1 MTNRVFT
8 ISEIENLQVA
18 YEAFFDEAIALTKMF
33 KSIQSSAATLQAQV
47 PSNVISGALSDA
59 TATQYS
65 TSEFEQMKD
74 EMNKTLD
81 RIKKQI
87 PDIDTQMAG
96 QLTSLSNIVGT
107 LKGISGNYLSL
118 LQSGVVELPAS
129 DFLNMI
135 QTVRVSMQDQLAKV
149 EEIYQSLIAVS
160 KGLNV
165 SHATYAGDPINVCT
179 GNFTIEKQDLVVES
193 AFPLVFKRTFNSF
206 GHYHG
211 VLGNKWQH
219 NYEEQLTI
227 LDNGQKI
234 KLLLD
239 DSREFVFERQA
250 TGYSCTKTPFYRLEQ
265 VSDGYIVMDVYGV
278 TYKFSS
284 LGNLMT
290 KATAKGQTLYYHY
303 DKMQRLIKVSNQDQ
317 FLRLRYNLS
326 GHLESVMDP
335 QFNVVTFEYEENS
348 LIAVVRPNGAKE
360 SYKNDWRGNIESITN
375 ARGITVLKNK
385 YDFLGRVVSQ
395 EFPDGN
401 IMTFSYDDK
410 KLVTTVVERNGG
422 VTYYHRD
429 DQYRHVKTEDDLG
442 QITIRYND
450 QNRMT
455 QTIDRNGY
463 VTRYE
468 YNESGKLSKVT
479 NALNEVT
486 TLDYNEDGFVQ
497 SIVQANGAKVIMQYQ
512 DNLLVAATDALG
524 HKTRYHYNDKKE
536 LVEVSYPDGSQEVFT
551 YNDKGQLVSVQ
562 DAVGGITSLQYDGC
576 GRVSD
581 VENPLGGHRTYEY
594 DSVGNLVRFTN
605 ELGLTQIFT
614 YTPLN
619 KVETVTDFDGKSV
632 YYEYNEL
639 GKVSKFRNKD
649 EQTTIYQYDD
659 MWNISSIT
667 MPNQAIVKYKYDL
680 HNRIS
685 MVVNPLGDKV
695 TFEYDANGNRTVV
708 NHPDGTSSRFEYDAL
723 NRCTSVQKPDGR
735 VAQYTYNSMNK
746 VEKVLL
752 PNGRFVKMTYD
763 LQGQLIMRQDSHGR
777 TEHFEYTSM
786 GQLSRYIDSNDHI
799 TEYRYNPG
807 GQLCSVRDPLGNVY
821 RYEYDACQRR
831 VASYRNNDL
840 MENYQYDALGR
851 LSGAWSIAD
860 GQSYYKHDVNNN
872 ITQVQDALG
881 HITNYEYDALGHLI
895 RVVDALGHVTEYCY
909 DEVGNRT
916 QTIQYANNE
925 GDNPSEHTQK
935 QFYGYD
941 LMGRITSHTNALGL
955 VESYQYDEMG
965 RLVIKQA
972 TDGISTH
979 YAYLPGTNLLST
991 VQNEE
996 DVVNYHYDNEGR
1008 LSSIEDWLGTTDY
1021 KWNEEGQLI
1030 QVDDVHNQKVQY
1042 QWDNRGRCA
1051 SLLYPSGQEV
1061 HYQYDQFNRL
1071 VELAQGENRYRY
1083 AYDSY
1088 GRLSSKQFADGNQL
1102 TYNYSPAGRLAS
1114 LSLVNQDS
1122 LLMRREYEYNE
1133 VGNLVNLDIR
1143 TPDAQ
1148 QSRRYEYDGLSQL
1161 VASYDQNS
1169 LIEQFEYDAFGNRI
1183 RARNESGEQHFLYNQ
1198 ANQLVS
1204 EWGHNDKAHYGY
1216 DMRGNRISRQ
1226 DGSGQTL
1233 YSYNWFN
1240 QLTEVQLPSQQ
1251 IHRYDYNALGH
1262 RISEHKISPDGRA
1275 QSFRNVIDPLR
1286 RRERPIERQS
1296 EQTESETYLWDYSL
1310 LSDGAGR
1317 QFMEGELGNI
1327 VAHWDERGH
1336 LEALR
1341 YASFGQT
1348 ASSLTFGYTGHGYSP
1363 DTELVYAENRYYD
1376 PRTAQFL
1383 SVDRVKDVASL
1394 PQSLNSYTYVWNNPM
1409 NLVDPDGN
1417 FPNPFEAVGNAIGDF
1432 SVGVTNGMAE
1442 IGKATVE
1449 FGKGAVKAVEDTA
1462 VNVTRFGREVVGRAG
1477 DMFEGAWNATTGY
1490 IGENIVGFDYEL
1502 EGTADNRNP
1511 NGGAYLGAS
1520 ASLTRHVGGKW
1531 IVFKVKN
1538 NNPTGVD
1545 LNLPL
1550 YHQDEQTGA
1559 KFGVDLKTGARWD
1572 DGFTV
1577 LAESKTEENSEGSN
1591 AKFAIGFGG
1600 KSLLKLRA
1608 TAGTHDKSLEVEG
1621 GFEAQLAGT
1630 SDIIATAKLQA
1641 SDSISKLDIE
1651 LKGEWG
1657 VGVNTLKLLLLGGS
1671 LAGSIA
1677 LSTAAPEL
1685 MSAISMS
1692 LPSLGGGPVFAG
1704 VAALFSLFVH
1714 SPAIDAKKMNCGE

>member
-8 ISEIENLQVA
+8 ISEIENLRVA
-18 YEAFFDEAIALTKMF
+18 YENFFNEAIELTKMF

-47 PSNVISGALSDA
+47 PGHVISGALSDA
-59 TATQYS
+59 TATPYS
-65 TSEFEQMKD
+65 TSEFEQMRED
-74 EMNKTLD
+74 MNKTLN
-81 RIKKQI
+81 RIKKYV
-87 PDIDTQMAG
+87 PEVDAKMAE
-96 QLTSLSNIVGT
+96 QLTSLGDIVSI
-107 LKGISGNYLSL
+107 LKGISSNYLAVLRSD
-118 LQSGVVELPAS
+118 SVELDSAS
-129 DFLNMI
+129 FFNII
-135 QTVRVSMQDQLAKV
+135 QGVRLSMQEPLDKV
-149 EEIYQSLIAVS
+149 EEIYESMLAIS
-160 KGLNV
+160 KGLNA
-165 SHATYAGDPINVCT
+165 SHAAYAGDPINVCT

-193 AFPLVFKRTFNSF
+193 VFPLVFKRTFNSF

-211 VLGNKWQH
+211 VLGKKWQH

-250 TGYSCTKTPFYRLEQ
+250 TGYSSKTPFYRLEQ

-335 QFNVVTFEYEENS
+335 QFNVVTFEYEDNS

-360 SYKNDWRGNIESITN
+360 SYKNDWKGNIESITN

-422 VTYYHRD
+422 ATYYHRD

-486 TLDYNEDGFVQ
+486 TLDYNEDGYIQ

-536 LVEVSYPDGSQEVFT
+536 LIEVSYPDGSQEVFT

-562 DAVGGITSLQYDGC
+562 DAVGGITSLQYDDC

-605 ELGLTQIFT
+605 ELGLTQSFT

-735 VAQYTYNSMNK
+735 VTQYTYNSMNK

-777 TEHFEYTSM
+777 TEHFEYTPM
-786 GQLSRYIDSNDHI
+786 GQLSRYTDSNDHI

-807 GQLCSVRDPLGNVY
+807 GQLCSVQDPLGNVY
-821 RYEYDACQRR
+821 QYEYDACQRR
-831 VASYRNNDL
+831 VASYLNNDL
-840 MENYQYDALGR
+840 MENYQYDDLGR
-851 LSGAWSIAD
+851 LSGSWSIAD

-881 HITNYEYDALGHLI
+881 HTTNYEYDALGHLI

-925 GDNPSEHTQK
+925 GDNSSEHTQK

-941 LMGRITSHTNALGL
+941 LMGRITSHTNSLGL

-1051 SLLYPSGQEV
+1051 SLIYPSGQKV

-1071 VELAQGENRYRY
+1071 VDLAQGGKHYRY
-1083 AYDSY
+1083 AYDSL

-1102 TYNYSPAGRLAS
+1102 TYNYSPVGRLAS
-1114 LSLVNQDS
+1114 LSLMNQDS
-1122 LLMRREYEYNE
+1122 LLMHREYEYNE
-1133 VGNLVNLDIR
+1133 VGNLISLDVR
-1143 TPDAQ
+1143 TAGAQ

-1161 VASYDQNS
+1161 VATYDQNS
-1169 LIEQFEYDAFGNRI
+1169 LIEQFEYDAFGNRV
-1183 RARNESGEQHFLYNQ
+1183 RVRNESGEQHFLYNQ

-1204 EWGHNDKAHYGY
+1204 EWGYNDKANYDY

-1262 RISEHKISPDGRA
+1262 RISEHKISSDGRA
-1275 QSFRNVIDPLR
+1275 QSFRNVIDSLR

-1310 LSDGAGR
+1310 LSDGVGR

-1336 LEALR
+1336 LEALS

-1348 ASSLTFGYTGHGYSP
+1348 ESSLAFGYTGHGYSP

-1383 SVDRVKDVASL
+1383 SVDRVKGITSL

-1417 FPNPFEAVGNAIGDF
+1417 WPLPHSPIQLENKELVFEPLESRNPIEEIGNALGKINDFADSTVKYAGDTLNAAWE
-1432 SVGVTNGMAE
+1432 GVTG
-1442 IGKATVE
+1442 
-1449 FGKGAVKAVEDTA
+1449 
-1462 VNVTRFGREVVGRAG
+1462 
-1477 DMFEGAWNATTGY
+1477 WL
-1490 IGENIVGFDYEL
+1490 GE
-1502 EGTADNRNP
+1502 
-1511 NGGAYLGAS
+1511 
-1520 ASLTRHVGGKW
+1520 
-1531 IVFKVKN
+1531 KV
-1538 NNPTGVD
+1538 
-1545 LNLPL
+1545 
-1550 YHQDEQTGA
+1550 
-1559 KFGVDLKTGARWD
+1559 FGVDLLTEQELKFDFRSKDGTFYAKQMVSGYKEIGGRRIVAKVDLDKKFHALAFNFPEYLTIDNKKYGADTTFTADWG
-1572 DGFTV
+1572 DGLKIVGKAQTEWASKGMV
-1577 LAESKTEENSEGSN
+1577 LDADFSVFGSN
-1591 AKFAIGFGG
+1591 WIGTKLNIGRHSEDLTETLGIDFNLVGNTSVG
-1600 KSLLKLRA
+1600 YVAEKEGINERTGLKYVTRTTIGYRYNTALLLIGA
-1608 TAGTHDKSLEVEG
+1608 TAITATVFFPEIMSIVMQFKPAWGAAMIMGLGLTVVGDDTAKAHEG
-1621 GFEAQLAGT
+1621 GC
-1630 SDIIATAKLQA
+1630 
-1641 SDSISKLDIE
+1641 
-1651 LKGEWG
+1651 
-1657 VGVNTLKLLLLGGS
+1657 
-1671 LAGSIA
+1671 
-1677 LSTAAPEL
+1677 P
-1685 MSAISMS
+1685 
-1692 LPSLGGGPVFAG
+1692 
-1704 VAALFSLFVH
+1704 
-1714 SPAIDAKKMNCGE
+1714 

>member
-8 ISEIENLQVA
+8 ISEIENLRVA
-18 YEAFFDEAIALTKMF
+18 YENFFNEAIELTKMF

-47 PSNVISGALSDA
+47 PGHVISGALSDA
-59 TATQYS
+59 TATPYS
-65 TSEFEQMKD
+65 TSEFEQMRED
-74 EMNKTLD
+74 MNKTLN
-81 RIKKQI
+81 RIKKYV
-87 PDIDTQMAG
+87 PEVDAKMAE
-96 QLTSLSNIVGT
+96 QLTSLGDIVSI
-107 LKGISGNYLSL
+107 LKGISSNYLAVLRSD
-118 LQSGVVELPAS
+118 SVELDSAS
-129 DFLNMI
+129 FFNII
-135 QTVRVSMQDQLAKV
+135 QGVRLSMQEPLDKV
-149 EEIYQSLIAVS
+149 EEIYESMLAIS
-160 KGLNV
+160 KGLNA
-165 SHATYAGDPINVCT
+165 SHAAYAGDPINVCT

-193 AFPLVFKRTFNSF
+193 VFPLVFKRTFNSF

-211 VLGNKWQH
+211 VLGKKWQH
-219 NYEEQLTI
+219 NYEEQLT
-227 LDNGQKI
+227 
-234 KLLLD
+234 LLD

-250 TGYSCTKTPFYRLEQ
+250 TGYSSKTPFYRLEQ

-326 GHLESVMDP
+326 GHLESIMDP
-335 QFNVVTFEYEENS
+335 QFNVVTFEYEDNS

-360 SYKNDWRGNIESITN
+360 SYKNDWKGNIESITN

-422 VTYYHRD
+422 ATYYHRD

-486 TLDYNEDGFVQ
+486 TLDYNEDGYIQ

-536 LVEVSYPDGSQEVFT
+536 LIEVSYPDGSQEVFT

-562 DAVGGITSLQYDGC
+562 DAVGGITSLQYDDC

-605 ELGLTQIFT
+605 ELGLTQSFT

-735 VAQYTYNSMNK
+735 VTQYTYNSMNK

-777 TEHFEYTSM
+777 TEHFEYTPM
-786 GQLSRYIDSNDHI
+786 GQLSRYTDSNDHI

-807 GQLCSVRDPLGNVY
+807 GQLCSVQDPLGNVY
-821 RYEYDACQRR
+821 QYEYDACQRR
-831 VASYRNNDL
+831 VASYLNNDL
-840 MENYQYDALGR
+840 MENYQYDDLGR
-851 LSGAWSIAD
+851 LSGSWSIAD

-881 HITNYEYDALGHLI
+881 HTTNYEYDALGHLI

-925 GDNPSEHTQK
+925 GDNSSEHTQK

-941 LMGRITSHTNALGL
+941 LMGRITSHTNSLGL

-1051 SLLYPSGQEV
+1051 SLIYPSGQKV

-1071 VELAQGENRYRY
+1071 VDLAQGGKHYRY
-1083 AYDSY
+1083 AYDSL

-1102 TYNYSPAGRLAS
+1102 TYNYSPVGRLAS
-1114 LSLVNQDS
+1114 LSLMNQDS
-1122 LLMRREYEYNE
+1122 LLMHREYEYNE
-1133 VGNLVNLDIR
+1133 VGNLISLDVR
-1143 TPDAQ
+1143 TAGAQ

-1161 VASYDQNS
+1161 VATYDQNS
-1169 LIEQFEYDAFGNRI
+1169 LIEQFEYDAFGNRV
-1183 RARNESGEQHFLYNQ
+1183 RVRNESGEQHFLYNQ

-1204 EWGHNDKAHYGY
+1204 EWGYNDKANYDY

-1262 RISEHKISPDGRA
+1262 RISEHKISSDGRA
-1275 QSFRNVIDPLR
+1275 QSFRNVIDSLR

-1336 LEALR
+1336 LEALS

-1348 ASSLTFGYTGHGYSP
+1348 ESSLAFGYTGHGYSP

-1383 SVDRVKDVASL
+1383 SVDRVKGITSL

-1417 FPNPFEAVGNAIGDF
+1417 WPLPHSPIQLENKELVFEPLESRNPIEEIGNALGKINDFADSTVKYAGDTLNAAWE
-1432 SVGVTNGMAE
+1432 GVTG
-1442 IGKATVE
+1442 
-1449 FGKGAVKAVEDTA
+1449 
-1462 VNVTRFGREVVGRAG
+1462 
-1477 DMFEGAWNATTGY
+1477 WL
-1490 IGENIVGFDYEL
+1490 GE
-1502 EGTADNRNP
+1502 
-1511 NGGAYLGAS
+1511 
-1520 ASLTRHVGGKW
+1520 
-1531 IVFKVKN
+1531 KV
-1538 NNPTGVD
+1538 
-1545 LNLPL
+1545 
-1550 YHQDEQTGA
+1550 
-1559 KFGVDLKTGARWD
+1559 FGVDLLTEQELKFDFRSKDGTFYAKQMVSGYKEIGGRRIVAKVDLDKKFHALAFNFPEYLTIDNKKYGADTTFTADWG
-1572 DGFTV
+1572 DGLKIVGKAQTEWASKGMV
-1577 LAESKTEENSEGSN
+1577 LDADFSVFGSN
-1591 AKFAIGFGG
+1591 WIGTKLNIGRHSEDLTETLGIDFNLVGNTSVG
-1600 KSLLKLRA
+1600 YVAEKEGINERTGLKYVTRTTIGYRYNTALLLIGA
-1608 TAGTHDKSLEVEG
+1608 TAITATVFFPEIMSIVMQFKPAWGAAMIMGLGLTVVGDDTAKAHEG
-1621 GFEAQLAGT
+1621 GC
-1630 SDIIATAKLQA
+1630 
-1641 SDSISKLDIE
+1641 
-1651 LKGEWG
+1651 
-1657 VGVNTLKLLLLGGS
+1657 
-1671 LAGSIA
+1671 
-1677 LSTAAPEL
+1677 P
-1685 MSAISMS
+1685 
-1692 LPSLGGGPVFAG
+1692 
-1704 VAALFSLFVH
+1704 
-1714 SPAIDAKKMNCGE
+1714 

>member
-1 MTNRVFT
+1 
-8 ISEIENLQVA
+8 
-18 YEAFFDEAIALTKMF
+18 
-33 KSIQSSAATLQAQV
+33 
-47 PSNVISGALSDA
+47 
-59 TATQYS
+59 
-65 TSEFEQMKD
+65 MKD
-74 EMNKTLD
+74 EMDKTLD

-96 QLTSLSNIVGT
+96 QLTSLSNVVGT

-135 QTVRVSMQDQLAKV
+135 QSVRVSMQDQLAKV

-160 KGLNV
+160 KGLNA
-165 SHATYAGDPINVCT
+165 SHAAYKGDPINVCT

-290 KATAKGQTLYYHY
+290 KATAKGQTLLYHY

-422 VTYYHRD
+422 TTYYHRD

-486 TLDYNEDGFVQ
+486 IFDYNEDGFVQ

-551 YNDKGQLVSVQ
+551 YNDKGQVASVQ
-562 DAVGGITSLQYDGC
+562 DAFGGITSLQYDDC

-605 ELGLTQIFT
+605 ELGLTQSFT

-735 VAQYTYNSMNK
+735 VTQYTYNSMNK

-807 GQLCSVRDPLGNVY
+807 GQLCSVRGPLGNVY

-831 VASYRNNDL
+831 VASYLNNDL

-860 GQSYYKHDVNNN
+860 GQSYYKHDLNNN

-925 GDNPSEHTQK
+925 GDNPSEHTQE

-1133 VGNLVNLDIR
+1133 VGNLVSLDIR

-1204 EWGHNDKAHYGY
+1204 EWGYNDKANYDY

-1317 QFMEGELGNI
+1317 QFMGGELGNI

-1348 ASSLTFGYTGHGYSP
+1348 ESSLSFGYTGHGYSP
-1363 DTELVYAENRYYD
+1363 DTGLVYAENRYYD

-1383 SVDRVKDVASL
+1383 SVDRVKGVASQ

-1409 NLVDPDGN
+1409 NLVDLDGN
-1417 FPNPFEAVGNAIGDF
+1417 YPMSIYPEGYKRDLTPGGCGIHEYVLTKRVSFDINHPFKSTLDVLEDRFVGINVKGEVDVAHEANWGPVYLDTKVEGNIHLASKVIELNTKNLELVGLGVNVAGIETPIGNIELDTGVEVDWSDGIEFKIHSSPEIARVGADFEASITFFSKLGTKVSIKDSLKIGLY
-1432 SVGVTNGMAE
+1432 
-1442 IGKATVE
+1442 E
-1449 FGKGAVKAVEDTA
+1449 FGVGAEWAEKTDFKMYIYDAILVENDNGSYAKYTHEA
-1462 VNVTRFGREVVGRAG
+1462 GIKFKSDDMTKWISVVGL
-1477 DMFEGAWNATTGY
+1477 M
-1490 IGENIVGFDYEL
+1490 
-1502 EGTADNRNP
+1502 
-1511 NGGAYLGAS
+1511 
-1520 ASLTRHVGGKW
+1520 
-1531 IVFKVKN
+1531 
-1538 NNPTGVD
+1538 
-1545 LNLPL
+1545 
-1550 YHQDEQTGA
+1550 
-1559 KFGVDLKTGARWD
+1559 
-1572 DGFTV
+1572 V
-1577 LAESKTEENSEGSN
+1577 L
-1591 AKFAIGFGG
+1591 
-1600 KSLLKLRA
+1600 
-1608 TAGTHDKSLEVEG
+1608 
-1621 GFEAQLAGT
+1621 
-1630 SDIIATAKLQA
+1630 
-1641 SDSISKLDIE
+1641 
-1651 LKGEWG
+1651 
-1657 VGVNTLKLLLLGGS
+1657 
-1671 LAGSIA
+1671 
-1677 LSTAAPEL
+1677 APEL
-1685 MSAISMS
+1685 MPAISSFAATHPQILGANGVLMAMS
-1692 LPSLGGGPVFAG
+1692 LMNGT
-1704 VAALFSLFVH
+1704 AAMASEC
-1714 SPAIDAKKMNCGE
+1714 AE

>member
-8 ISEIENLQVA
+8 ISEIENLRVA
-18 YEAFFDEAIALTKMF
+18 YENFFNEAIELTEMF

-47 PSNVISGALSDA
+47 PGHVISGALSDA
-59 TATQYS
+59 TATPYS
-65 TSEFEQMKD
+65 TSEFEQMRED
-74 EMNKTLD
+74 MNKTLN
-81 RIKKQI
+81 RIKKYV
-87 PDIDTQMAG
+87 PEVDAKMAE
-96 QLTSLSNIVGT
+96 QLTSLGDIVSI
-107 LKGISGNYLSL
+107 LKGISSNYLAVLRSD
-118 LQSGVVELPAS
+118 SVELDSAS
-129 DFLNMI
+129 FFNII
-135 QTVRVSMQDQLAKV
+135 QGVRLSMQEPLDKV
-149 EEIYQSLIAVS
+149 EEIYESMLAIS
-160 KGLNV
+160 KGLNA
-165 SHATYAGDPINVCT
+165 SHAAYAGDPINVCT

-193 AFPLVFKRTFNSF
+193 VFPLVFKRTFNSF

-211 VLGNKWQH
+211 VLGKKWQH

-250 TGYSCTKTPFYRLEQ
+250 TGYSSKTPFYRLEQ

-303 DKMQRLIKVSNQDQ
+303 DKMQRLIKVTNQDQ

-335 QFNVVTFEYEENS
+335 QFNVVTFEYEDNS

-360 SYKNDWRGNIESITN
+360 SYKNDWKGNIESITN

-422 VTYYHRD
+422 ATYYHRD

-486 TLDYNEDGFVQ
+486 TLDYNEDGYIQ

-536 LVEVSYPDGSQEVFT
+536 LIEVSYPDGSQEVFT

-562 DAVGGITSLQYDGC
+562 DAVGGITSLQYDDC

-605 ELGLTQIFT
+605 ELGLTQSFT

-735 VAQYTYNSMNK
+735 VTQYTYNSMNK

-777 TEHFEYTSM
+777 TEHFEYTPM
-786 GQLSRYIDSNDHI
+786 GQLSRYTDSNDHI

-807 GQLCSVRDPLGNVY
+807 GQLCSVQDPLGNVY
-821 RYEYDACQRR
+821 QYEYDACQRR
-831 VASYRNNDL
+831 VASYLNNDL
-840 MENYQYDALGR
+840 MENYQYDDLGR
-851 LSGAWSIAD
+851 LSGSWSIAD

-881 HITNYEYDALGHLI
+881 HTTNYEYDALGHLI

-925 GDNPSEHTQK
+925 GDNSSEHTQK

-941 LMGRITSHTNALGL
+941 LMGRITSHTNSLGL

-1051 SLLYPSGQEV
+1051 SLIYPSGQKV

-1071 VELAQGENRYRY
+1071 VDLAQGGKHYRY
-1083 AYDSY
+1083 AYDSL

-1102 TYNYSPAGRLAS
+1102 TYNYSPVGRLAS
-1114 LSLVNQDS
+1114 LSLMNQDS
-1122 LLMRREYEYNE
+1122 LLMHREYEYNE
-1133 VGNLVNLDIR
+1133 VGNLISLDVR
-1143 TPDAQ
+1143 TAGAQ

-1161 VASYDQNS
+1161 VATYDQNS
-1169 LIEQFEYDAFGNRI
+1169 LIEQFEYDAFGNRV
-1183 RARNESGEQHFLYNQ
+1183 RVRNESGEQHFLYNQ

-1204 EWGHNDKAHYGY
+1204 EWGYNDKANYDY

-1262 RISEHKISPDGRA
+1262 RISEHKISSDGRA
-1275 QSFRNVIDPLR
+1275 QSFRNVIDSLR

-1336 LEALR
+1336 LEALS

-1348 ASSLTFGYTGHGYSP
+1348 ESSLAFGYTGHGYSP

-1383 SVDRVKDVASL
+1383 SVDRVKGITSL

-1417 FPNPFEAVGNAIGDF
+1417 WPLPHSPIQLENKELVFEPLESRNPIEEIGNALGKINDFADSTVKYAGDTLNAAWE
-1432 SVGVTNGMAE
+1432 GVTG
-1442 IGKATVE
+1442 
-1449 FGKGAVKAVEDTA
+1449 
-1462 VNVTRFGREVVGRAG
+1462 
-1477 DMFEGAWNATTGY
+1477 WL
-1490 IGENIVGFDYEL
+1490 GE
-1502 EGTADNRNP
+1502 
-1511 NGGAYLGAS
+1511 
-1520 ASLTRHVGGKW
+1520 
-1531 IVFKVKN
+1531 KV
-1538 NNPTGVD
+1538 
-1545 LNLPL
+1545 
-1550 YHQDEQTGA
+1550 
-1559 KFGVDLKTGARWD
+1559 FGVDLLTEQELKFDFRSKDGTFYAKQMVSGYKEIGGRRIVAKVDLDKKFHALAFNFPEYLTIDNKKYGADTTFTADWG
-1572 DGFTV
+1572 DGLKIVGKAQTEWASKGMV
-1577 LAESKTEENSEGSN
+1577 LDADFSVFGSN
-1591 AKFAIGFGG
+1591 WIGTKLNIGRHSEDLTETLGIDFNLVGNTSVG
-1600 KSLLKLRA
+1600 YVAEKEGINERTGLKYVTRTTIGYRYNTALLLIGA
-1608 TAGTHDKSLEVEG
+1608 TAITATVFFPEIMSIVMQFKPAWGAAMIMGLGLTVVGDDTAKAHEG
-1621 GFEAQLAGT
+1621 GC
-1630 SDIIATAKLQA
+1630 
-1641 SDSISKLDIE
+1641 
-1651 LKGEWG
+1651 
-1657 VGVNTLKLLLLGGS
+1657 
-1671 LAGSIA
+1671 
-1677 LSTAAPEL
+1677 P
-1685 MSAISMS
+1685 
-1692 LPSLGGGPVFAG
+1692 
-1704 VAALFSLFVH
+1704 
-1714 SPAIDAKKMNCGE
+1714 